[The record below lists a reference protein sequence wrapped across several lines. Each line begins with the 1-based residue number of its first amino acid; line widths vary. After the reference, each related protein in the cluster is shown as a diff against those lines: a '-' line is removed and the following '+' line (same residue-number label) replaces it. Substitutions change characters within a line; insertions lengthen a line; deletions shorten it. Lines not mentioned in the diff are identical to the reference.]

1 MAEDELSISDY
12 VQNLSPVR
20 VGPKNNFLTF
30 IYKWKARNLLGQIC
44 FCPGKRKLFQECA
57 KNSTRIV
64 FY

>member
-30 IYKWKARNLLGQIC
+30 IYKWKARNLLGQSV
-44 FCPGKRKLFQECA
+44 FVQA
-57 KNSTRIV
+57 KESYSKSVQRIRLLSR
-64 FY
+64 